1 MNETMEHEHIVSVL
15 VCNKP
20 GVLRKVANLFAR
32 RGFNISSISVGEAKD
47 PGLSRLTIVV
57 RGDDR
62 IIEQIEKQLYKVI
75 EVVKVSPIDPS
86 PENRVEREMALIKV
100 QIDEKTKLEIL
111 QLVEIFRGKIIDV
124 AKGGMIVEITGA
136 RSKVEA
142 FIKLV
147 ESSGKVVEIA
157 RTGIVAM
164 NRWDLSKKEA

>member
-1 MNETMEHEHIVSVL
+1 MAEIMEHEHIVSVL
-15 VCNKP
+15 VCNQP
-20 GVLRKVANLFAR
+20 GVMRKVANLFAR

-47 PGLSRLTIVV
+47 PGFSRLTIVV
-57 RGDDR
+57 KGDDR

-86 PENRVEREMALIKV
+86 PENRVEREMALIKT
-100 QIDEKTKLEIL
+100 QIDEKNKPEIL

-124 AKGGMIVEITGA
+124 AKEGMIIEITGA

-142 FIKLV
+142 FIKLLQDT
-147 ESSGKVVEIA
+147 GKVIEIA

-164 NRWDLSKKEA
+164 NRWAMSR